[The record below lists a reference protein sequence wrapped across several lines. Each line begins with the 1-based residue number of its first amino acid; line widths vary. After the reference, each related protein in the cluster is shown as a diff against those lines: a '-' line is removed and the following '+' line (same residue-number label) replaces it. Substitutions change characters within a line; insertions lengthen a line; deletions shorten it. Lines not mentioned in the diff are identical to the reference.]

1 MIILQC
7 LCCWAHSS
15 CHACYALPLPNCH
28 CQVASSSSGDVQ
40 QNPTLIIRHYS
51 SAVLLK
57 SHHPQSSDSDY
68 SFPMAV
74 VANDCRWRAQK
85 LLLLGKVE
93 VEPSQTTL
101 HDKTDKREEVAMA
114 LATRASSGEG
124 LDDTSSVLWKSEMR
138 GPDASE
144 ANS

>member
-1 MIILQC
+1 MVVGPPRIETWLSYNACVAEHIHLVMLAMPYRSLTITAKLPPRQNIT
-7 LCCWAHSS
+7 SS
-15 CHACYALPLPNCH
+15 D
-28 CQVASSSSGDVQ
+28 DVQ

-68 SFPMAV
+68 TFPMAV

-101 HDKTDKREEVAMA
+101 HDKT
-114 LATRASSGEG
+114 
-124 LDDTSSVLWKSEMR
+124 
-138 GPDASE
+138 
-144 ANS
+144 N